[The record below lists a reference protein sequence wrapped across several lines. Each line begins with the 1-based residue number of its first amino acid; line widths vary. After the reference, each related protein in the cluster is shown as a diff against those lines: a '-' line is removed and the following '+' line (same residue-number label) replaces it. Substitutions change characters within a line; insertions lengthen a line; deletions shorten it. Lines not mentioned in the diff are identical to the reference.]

1 MILRLAALFL
11 TLTAAPTLAASL
23 SGPLAPAAKG
33 EAQCFGADPLHKT
46 CQAMSVYKETKEG
59 LSDTATV
66 LISQDPVITM
76 TTVAPVSLKGDRV
89 CGPVRAED
97 IAAASFSVAGK
108 PADPQQIAAL
118 SGELSKAMKD
128 LFGHE
133 VCVAFA
139 PDGEDLLTTSFMD
152 GAPQAGP
159 RQKALWVKLSDGYQ
173 VAP

>member
-1 MILRLAALFL
+1 MVPRFLALVL
-11 TLTAAPTLAASL
+11 TLSAGPTLAATL

-33 EAQCFGADPLHKT
+33 QAQCFGADPLRKT
-46 CQAMSVYKETKEG
+46 CQAMSIYKESKAG
-59 LSDTATV
+59 LTDTATV

-76 TTVAPVSLKGDRV
+76 TTVAPITLKGDRV
-89 CGPVRAED
+89 CGPVRPAD
-97 IAAASFSVAGK
+97 IAAASFSVAGQ
-108 PADPQQIAAL
+108 PADAQQIAAL

-139 PDGEDLLTTSFMD
+139 PEGEDLLTTSFMD
-152 GAPQAGP
+152 GVPQAGP
-159 RQKALWVKLSDGYQ
+159 RQKALWVKLTDGYQ